1 MRRLWSSSVA
11 LPALLSQLVA
21 GLAAQQRTCDLVESR
36 QARAITQPDG
46 RVNHVSQPR
55 FQCSDGARIE
65 ADSSVTFEA
74 SFVTRLYG
82 SVRFRDGIRE
92 LLSDRAQY
100 FSGPGRLDAQGSVRL
115 TDLSDG
121 STVTGQNLV
130 MLQAG
135 RQRPEDDLTVRG
147 GRPHARFHSRAV
159 PVSEA
164 PQPEEP
170 ELDDLEGEAPAL
182 DADLAATDTVS
193 VPEEDSDP
201 VEAEPEEAGAFDPQ
215 VSEAEVVGPPPPPG
229 PPQPFDVDADL
240 IRLLGDRLFQ
250 ARGRVEIRQDAL
262 RSYGDSMQYR
272 QDSGVLTLYHNAR
285 ILSPDPESGD
295 TLHLS
300 GDTIDMRLPNNRID
314 ELEARGHARLL
325 RGALDI
331 RGPIVRMLFVQEDL
345 DRIVAVVGEAAA
357 EELADSSDVL
367 PDDPSP
373 PEEPA
378 DSSDIP
384 TEELSTPPEESADSS
399 DIVIDDP
406 FARPWATAED
416 FTLTGDSVE
425 VRAPGGELET
435 VFASG
440 NARGISSAQDS
451 LNTEDVPEL
460 IRNDWIEGQE
470 ITATFTAAER
480 DSTLAPS
487 TEPAGEA
494 SQYRLDMLVAQG
506 EARSFYRSVRNSA
519 EEPEE
524 GRQPSVNLNYVLGD
538 EIRLFMRDG
547 QVDRMEVDNPS
558 GTYFQAQ
565 PPPDTIPGDTLPPP
579 PDTIPGD
586 TLPPPSDTIVGDTLS
601 PTPPDTT
608 SARTEGGSPP
618 LWALF
623 R

>member
-1 MRRLWSSSVA
+1 MRRLSSSSVA
-11 LPALLSQLVA
+11 LPAILSQLVA
-21 GLAAQQRTCDLVESR
+21 GLAAQERTCDLVESR

-55 FQCSDGARIE
+55 FRCSDGARIE

-130 MLQAG
+130 MLRAG
-135 RQRPEDDLTVRG
+135 SQRSEDDLTVRG

-159 PVSEA
+159 PIPEE
-164 PQPEEP
+164 PRPEEP
-170 ELDDLEGEAPAL
+170 ELDDLEGEALAP
-182 DADLAATDTVS
+182 DGDLVAADTVS
-193 VPEEDSDP
+193 MPEEDSDP
-201 VEAEPEEAGAFDPQ
+201 AQAEPEEAGLLDPQ
-215 VSEAEVVGPPPPPG
+215 VSEAEIAGPPLPPG

-240 IRLLGDRLFQ
+240 IRLVGDRLFQ
-250 ARGRVEIRQDAL
+250 ARGRVEIRQDSL

-285 ILSPDPESGD
+285 ILAPDPESGD

-314 ELEARGHARLL
+314 ELEARGRARLL
-325 RGALDI
+325 RGAVDI
-331 RGPIVRMLFVQEDL
+331 RGPIVRMFFVQEDL
-345 DRIVAVVGEAAA
+345 DRIVSVVGEPAA
-357 EELADSSDVL
+357 EEATGAPPPDGELADPSDVL

-373 PEEPA
+373 
-378 DSSDIP
+378 
-384 TEELSTPPEESADSS
+384 TEGLSTPEESADSS
-399 DIVIDDP
+399 GIVIDDP

-440 NARGISSAQDS
+440 TARGVSSVQDS
-451 LNTEDVPEL
+451 LNAEDVPEL

-480 DSTLAPS
+480 DSTLALS
-487 TEPAGEA
+487 TEPAGEG
-494 SQYRLDMLVAQG
+494 SRYRLEMLVAQG

-519 EEPEE
+519 EASEE
-524 GRQPSVNLNYVLGD
+524 DRQPSVNLNYVLGD

-579 PDTIPGD
+579 PDTILGD
-586 TLPPPSDTIVGDTLS
+586 TLPPP
-601 PTPPDTT
+601 PPDTT
-608 SARTEGGSPP
+608 SARTGGVGPT

>member
-1 MRRLWSSSVA
+1 MRRLSSPSVV
-11 LPALLSQLVA
+11 LPALLSQWVA
-21 GLAAQQRTCDLVESR
+21 GLAAQERTCDLVESR
-36 QARAITQPDG
+36 QARTITQPDG

-74 SFVTRLYG
+74 TFVTQLYG

-100 FSGPGRLDAQGSVRL
+100 FSGPGRLEAQGSVRL

-130 MLQAG
+130 MLRAG

-159 PVSEA
+159 PNA
-164 PQPEEP
+164 EEP
-170 ELDDLEGEAPAL
+170 RPEDPRLDGLGREAPAPEG
-182 DADLAATDTVS
+182 DVAPMDTAS

-201 VEAEPEEAGAFDPQ
+201 VEAEPGEAGPFDPQ
-215 VSEAEVVGPPPPPG
+215 APEAETVGPPQPPG

-285 ILSPDPESGD
+285 ILSPDPASGD

-314 ELEARGHARLL
+314 ELEARGRAHLL
-325 RGALDI
+325 RGAVDI
-331 RGPIVRMLFVQEDL
+331 RGPVVRMFFVQEEL
-345 DRIVAVVGEAAA
+345 GRVVSVVGEPAAEEA
-357 EELADSSDVL
+357 SGAPPPPEELADSSDVL

-373 PEEPA
+373 PGEPS
-378 DSSDIP
+378 DSSGIG
-384 TEELSTPPEESADSS
+384 T
-399 DIVIDDP
+399 DDP

-425 VRAPGGELET
+425 VRAPGGELES

-451 LNTEDVPEL
+451 LNAEDVPEL
-460 IRNDWIEGQE
+460 IRNDWIEGRE
-470 ITATFTAAER
+470 ITATFTVAER
-480 DSTLAPS
+480 DSTRAPS
-487 TEPAGEA
+487 TEPAEEG
-494 SQYRLDMLVAQG
+494 SRYRLDLLVAQG
-506 EARSFYRSVRNSA
+506 GARSFYRSMPNSA

-524 GRQPSVNLNYVLGD
+524 DREPSVNLNYVLGD

-547 QVDRMEVDNPS
+547 QVDRMEVDNAS
-558 GTYFQAQ
+558 GAYFQAG

-579 PDTIPGD
+579 PDTLPGD
-586 TLPPPSDTIVGDTLS
+586 TLPPP
-601 PTPPDTT
+601 PPDTT

-618 LWALF
+618 PWA
-623 R
+623 RPR